1 MVELRR
7 CACCAPSTFFTS
19 ARQGGDEQQGMVD
32 LHPGGPVVVGPLIA
46 LLRSHVQVQCCFTS
60 TEAVGLLGTGAQD
73 DHLDFHTAPELCAL
87 PYAWTYIY
95 IYIYICPCP
104 YVPVIYPE
112 GMLWPSCC

>member
-1 MVELRR
+1 
-7 CACCAPSTFFTS
+7 
-19 ARQGGDEQQGMVD
+19 MVD

-95 IYIYICPCP
+95 IYIYMSMPLRSRDISRRHALAILLLIATS
-104 YVPVIYPE
+104 VVTAL
-112 GMLWPSCC
+112 GRVLTMLLK